1 MTQNDSL
8 PPPPKLKTKKR
19 TVKSRVEQKAQNAH
33 SKRLNAKR
41 KAVTAAKKA
50 EALRKELEQVIK
62 TADKELKEAVGNYDR
77 TRHVAKVI
85 KGSKSTP
92 FVLDTD
98 DIAAVADDPVV
109 LEEIAE
115 KPVIFAP
122 HPGPQTE
129 FLAATEREVLYGGAA
144 GGGKT
149 MAMIV
154 DPLRY
159 CGNGNHRA
167 LLLRHT
173 NDELREIIAKS
184 KEIYPLA
191 YPGAK
196 WSEQKS
202 QWTFPSGATIWLT
215 YLDRDDD
222 VLRYQGQAFNWIG
235 FDELTHWSTPY
246 AWEYMRSRL
255 RTPDPSLPLHM
266 RASTNPGSVGAWW
279 VRKMFID
286 PAPWGEPFS
295 ATNIETGEPLV
306 FPAVGPDGKPHPR
319 AGQPLFK
326 RRFIPAKLSDNPSL
340 LHSADYE
347 ANLLSL
353 PEVQRR
359 RLLEGDW
366 DVVEGAAFSEFNR
379 LIHVTTP
386 YTLPG
391 HWTRFRG
398 ADWGYSSPGC
408 VLWFAVTPDNELVVY
423 RELYFKG
430 MDAEKVGEKVL
441 ELEANEHVSYGVLD
455 VSAWSRRGDMGPS
468 IAETMN
474 KMGCRWKPSGRIAV
488 QGARN
493 SRISGKMEVHKRLAI
508 DPLTKKPRITIFNT
522 CVNLIRTLPIL
533 SLDEHDSED
542 VDTDAEDHAYDALRY
557 GVMSRPLSPTR
568 ESNIFRDIRSARSW
582 QPSDPTFGY

>member
-8 PPPPKLKTKKR
+8 PPPPKFKTKKR
-19 TVKSRVEQKAQNAH
+19 SAKTAVEQRRQQAH
-33 SKRLNAKR
+33 SKRIVAKR
-41 KAVTAAKKA
+41 KAVTAAKRA
-50 EALRKELEQVIK
+50 EKLKKELEKTLAEGEKQLKKAVNGYRDTAQVS
-62 TADKELKEAVGNYDR
+62 
-77 TRHVAKVI
+77 KVV
-85 KGSKSTP
+85 KGSPDTLN
-92 FVLDTD
+92 VLDTKQL
-98 DIAAVADDPVV
+98 ASVADDEQI

-115 KPVIFAP
+115 RPVIFAP
-122 HPGPQTE
+122 HPGPQTA

-159 CGNGNHRA
+159 AANGNHRA
-167 LLLRHT
+167 ILFRHT

-235 FDELTHWSTPY
+235 FDELTHWTTPY

-255 RTPDPSLPLHM
+255 RTADPTLPLYS
-266 RASTNPGSVGAWW
+266 RASTNPGSAGAWW

-286 PAPWGEPFS
+286 PAPWGEAFW
-295 ATNIETGEPLV
+295 ATNLESGETLV
-306 FPAVGPDGKPHPR
+306 FPPLGPDGKPHSK

-340 LHSADYE
+340 MHSADYE

-366 DVVEGAAFSEFNR
+366 DIVEGAAFSEFSR
-379 LIHVTTP
+379 AVHVVTP
-386 YTLPG
+386 YEIPT

-408 VLWFAVTPDNELVVY
+408 VLWFAVTPDRELVIY

-430 MDAEKVGEKVL
+430 LDAEKVGAKVL
-441 ELEANEHVSYGVLD
+441 ELEASEHVSYGVLD
-455 VSAWSRRGDMGPS
+455 VSAWSRRGDIGPS

-508 DPLTKKPRITIFNT
+508 DPLTKKPRLTIFST
-522 CVNLIRTLPIL
+522 CTNLIRTLPIL
-533 SLDEHDSED
+533 PLDENDSED
-542 VDTDAEDHAYDALRY
+542 VDTEAEDHAYDALRY
-557 GVMSRPLSPTR
+557 GVMSRPIAPPR
-568 ESNIFRDIRSARSW
+568 ESNIFGDIRHARTW